1 MLKDK
6 LKYYK
11 VEIIS
16 TAVILINAVIIKK
29 DLKQIKEMKKGQKM
43 IIFK

>member
-1 MLKDK
+1 MLKK
-6 LKYYK
+6 LKEYK
-11 VEIIS
+11 IEAASIAIIF
-16 TAVILINAVIIKK
+16 LNAVIIKK